1 MDVVKWHWIGNMLQV
16 IFSTPHCHY
25 YITLF
30 LLNCLTTSAGLM
42 VSRNIAGNKGFLVDY
57 AGLLLVISDVVMLVL
72 VLVLVCTVNSCHA
85 LDCFVDAQGCFF
97 SQQVLV
103 LVQDWFWLKAVGTK

>member
-25 YITLF
+25 CITLF

-72 VLVLVCTVNSCHA
+72 VLVWIW
-85 LDCFVDAQGCFF
+85 GI
-97 SQQVLV
+97 VL
-103 LVQDWFWLKAVGTK
+103 